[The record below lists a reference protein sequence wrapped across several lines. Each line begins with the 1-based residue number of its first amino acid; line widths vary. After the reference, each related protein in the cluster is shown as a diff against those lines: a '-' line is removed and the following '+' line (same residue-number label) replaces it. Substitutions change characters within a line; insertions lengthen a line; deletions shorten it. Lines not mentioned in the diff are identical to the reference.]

1 MTRAEML
8 KNIFAEGK
16 GTSGDTATAMLRY
29 MKIVGP
35 LLLLWENVA
44 ELIVEHNDQNLQ
56 DLLDAIDEAGYV
68 CAFTPCGAYD
78 YYCIAERRRALG
90 LCLNIRKSKMSKKDA
105 QVWVNKVADMAK
117 QLAFAHSRRAVN
129 DVILDN
135 EHW

>member
-1 MTRAEML
+1 ML

-16 GTSGDTATAMLRY
+16 GTSGDTATAMLRS
-29 MKIVGP
+29 MKIIGP
-35 LLLLWENVA
+35 L
-44 ELIVEHNDQNLQ
+44 LQ

-68 CAFTPCGAYD
+68 RAFTPCGAYD
-78 YYCIAERRRALG
+78 YSCIAERRRALG
-90 LCLNIRKSKMSKKDA
+90 LCLNIRKSKMSKKTNA
-105 QVWVNKVADMAK
+105 QVWVNKVADMVK